1 MSQQNEISELAAR
14 AVHQTSIAPTVL
26 GKQSVQAP
34 IGGVIRPGV
43 KILTREA
50 EKHPRAREIYEAG
63 KRLGKSFDK
72 IGAEIT
78 AAAPSLQ
85 NPLRPTN
92 VPYFS
97 ARADDFPMPEVAA
110 LLLRKYGEARG
121 DGVARLY
128 RFPVIFAVDRWD
140 AVMPHTLKCYA
151 GSKLK
156 YWAEYEADGETRRCM
171 THAPAPRDPTTQRV
185 IRLFGGRKSAPRP
198 ENDGLCEPEQ
208 CPEYQN
214 RQCNLDG
221 KLLFIVP
228 GIPSINLIALP
239 TRSFYSMDDIRRK
252 LAHVAAMRGGRI
264 SGYLMGAQT
273 FWLTKIYKD
282 VARIDDEGNA
292 TKGPQWLINL
302 EADVDLGGLLL
313 AQDAQTIAMA
323 ADRAAQVL
331 EGGATGARDK
341 MASERPPPGA
351 AQTDERARVKQL
363 RVDVAQALNEIGV
376 APDRFDR
383 YSKTAWGKED
393 WGRTVGGLR
402 QALAH
407 IKTIREPRATLTLL
421 LQAMEISAD
430 RYDRYAQR
438 RYGGDDWRLTVDGI
452 QKALAE
458 LDEFAGDPTALGAL
472 IDNELDL
479 IGPHKEPTTCE

>member
-1 MSQQNEISELAAR
+1 MSQQNEMTQL
-14 AVHQTSIAPTVL
+14 VVPVTGQTAIVPTVL
-26 GKQSVQAP
+26 GQKSVQLP
-34 IGGVIRPGV
+34 IGGTIRPGI

-50 EKHPRAREIYEAG
+50 EKHSKAREIYEAG
-63 KRLGKSFDK
+63 KQLGKSFDK
-72 IGAEIT
+72 ISADIT
-78 AAAPSLQ
+78 AAVPALQ

-97 ARADDFPMPEVAA
+97 VRAGDFPMPEVAA
-110 LLLRKYGEARG
+110 LLLSKYGEDRG
-121 DGVARLY
+121 DGVVRLY
-128 RFPVIFAVDRWD
+128 RFPVIFAVDSWD
-140 AVMPHTLKCYA
+140 CVMPHTLKCYA
-151 GSKLK
+151 GAKLK

-171 THAPAPRDPTTQRV
+171 MHAPVPRDPKTQRV
-185 IRLFGGRKSAPRP
+185 IRLFGGRKTVPRP
-198 ENDGLCEPEQ
+198 ENDGLCEPEN

-239 TRSFYSMDDIRRK
+239 TRSFYSMDDIRKK

-264 SGYLMGAQT
+264 SGYLLGTQT
-273 FWLTKIYKD
+273 FWLTKVYKD

-313 AQDAQTIAMA
+313 AQNAQTVARTANQAM
-323 ADRAAQVL
+323 QVL
-331 EGGATGARDK
+331 EGSTTIDGGDNRAID
-341 MASERPPPGA
+341 RPTLPPA
-351 AQTDERARVKQL
+351 AAAEIDERMRIKQL
-363 RVDVAQALNEIGV
+363 RVDVAQALNEVGI

-383 YSKTAWGKED
+383 YSKTTWGKED
-393 WGRTVGGLR
+393 WGRTIDGLF

-407 IKTIREPRATLTLL
+407 IKAIREPRATLKLL
-421 LQAMEISAD
+421 LQELEISAD
-430 RYDRYAQR
+430 RYDCYAQR
-438 RYGGDDWRLTVDGI
+438 RFRRDDWSLTVDGI
-452 QKALAE
+452 QKALTE
-458 LDEFAGDPTALGAL
+458 LDEFTGNPGQLSTL

-479 IGPHKEPTTCE
+479 I